1 MEGRMSTK
9 ALTDSERTQ
18 LLALARRCIELAAG
32 GQPLPVLQLA
42 EYPPVFQVDGA
53 SFVTLT
59 KNGRLRGCIGTLTA
73 YQPFVQDVCEH
84 AAAAATQ
91 DYRFPKV
98 QPAEVAQLHIEIS
111 RLTAP
116 EPLVYDDGNQL
127 LNILQPGEDGVVLQD
142 GARRATFLPQVWDQ
156 LPDAESFLSHLCNKM
171 GASSDLWR
179 TKKLD
184 VEIYH
189 VEEFEE

>member
-1 MEGRMSTK
+1 MSTQV
-9 ALTDSERTQ
+9 LTDSERKQ
-18 LLALARRCIELAAG
+18 LLALARQCVELAAD
-32 GQPLPVLQLA
+32 GQPLPTLQLD
-42 EYPPVFQVDGA
+42 EYPSVFQAEGA

-116 EPLVYDDGNQL
+116 EPLLYDDGSQL
-127 LNILQPGEDGVVLQD
+127 PDLLQPGEDGVVLQD

-156 LPDAESFLSHLCNKM
+156 LPDADSFLSHLCNKM

-179 TKKLD
+179 KKKLD

>member
-1 MEGRMSTK
+1 MSTQP
-9 ALTDSERTQ
+9 LSYNERKH
-18 LLALARRCIELAAG
+18 LLSLARKCIELAAS
-32 GQPLPVLQLA
+32 GQPLPALNLA
-42 EYPPVFQVDGA
+42 AYPPAFQAEGA

-84 AAAAATQ
+84 AVAAATQ
-91 DYRFPKV
+91 DFRFSRV
-98 QPAEVAQLHIEIS
+98 QPEEVDSLHIEIS

-116 EPLVYDDGNQL
+116 EPLEYEDGHELPSL
-127 LNILQPGEDGVVLQD
+127 LKPGVDGVVLRD
-142 GARRATFLPQVWDQ
+142 GPRRATFLPQVWDQ
-156 LPDAESFLSHLCNKM
+156 LPDAEAFLSHLCNKM

-179 TKKLD
+179 RKKLA

-189 VEEFEE
+189 VEEFEEE